1 MIFLNPRTDITFKR
15 LFGTIENKAI
25 VIDFLNT
32 ILGRSGESAIVDV
45 SMSDTNNIPITNA
58 AKYSIVD
65 IRCKDQAGNRYIVE
79 MQVSTQHDYA
89 MRAQYYSSFALSSQL
104 TAGAKY
110 FTLEP
115 VIFVGVLD
123 FDLFSNK
130 QNYISHHY
138 LVDDQTGERDLR
150 YLEFHF
156 IELPKFH
163 KTIEQL
169 STNFDKWIYF
179 LKNAEECSDI
189 PKQLNTDQLREAFH
203 VLERSGWPIADFEIY
218 WREIDRLRVEQN
230 VLESAHED
238 GIRKGREEGINEG
251 QQKAQKMIAR
261 ELFDVLDIDTIAK
274 KTGLTVDE
282 LKKLKKRRD

>member
-15 LFGTIENKAI
+15 LFGTIENKSI
-25 VIDFLNT
+25 VIDFLNS

-45 SMSDTNNIPITNA
+45 TMNDTNNIPITNE

-65 IRCKDQAGNRYIVE
+65 VRCTDQAGNRYIVE

-89 MRAQYYSSFALSSQL
+89 IRAQYYSSFALSSQL

-110 FTLEP
+110 FTLDP
-115 VIFVGVLD
+115 VIFVGVLN
-123 FDLFSNK
+123 FDLFPNK
-130 QNYISHHY
+130 RNYISHHY

-163 KTIEQL
+163 KILDQL
-169 STNFDKWIYF
+169 TTNFDKWVYF

-189 PKQLNTDQLREAFH
+189 PKQLNTEQLKEAFH
-203 VLERSGWPIADFEIY
+203 VLERSSWPIADLDAYRQQLDKI
-218 WREIDRLRVEQN
+218 RVEQN
-230 VLESAHED
+230 VLESAHEE
-238 GIRKGREEGINEG
+238 GVQKGQRLLI
-251 QQKAQKMIAR
+251 KKMLTNNPLEDVAR
-261 ELFDVLDIDTIAK
+261 MVGFTI
-274 KTGLTVDE
+274 DE
-282 LKKLKKRRD
+282 LQRIKDEK